1 MRKIRDW
8 IKSHERQLWWGF
20 LVASIAFG
28 IVRNPSCSSDIPW
41 WMWVVPTAAIVIV
54 MAPAS
59 WGMYRL
65 SRDREAYIAQHKSE
79 SEMRHDALQE
89 AADFLED
96 RADGTFIGSL
106 QSASWAIRKDL
117 LHEDVPEADEYR

>member
-20 LVASIAFG
+20 LVASVSYG
-28 IVRNPSCSSDIPW
+28 LLRSPNCSAQAPW
-41 WMWVVPTAAIVIV
+41 WMWVAPTVAILIV

-65 SRDREAYIAQHKSE
+65 SRDRQAYIDTRKRE
-79 SEMRHDALQE
+79 EDDA
-89 AADFLED
+89 
-96 RADGTFIGSL
+96 
-106 QSASWAIRKDL
+106 
-117 LHEDVPEADEYR
+117 